1 MREPMNNKIPIIELS
16 ADSPANQAK
25 TINASTANAALHS
38 SNVVLAAIN
47 AGKIY
52 TKQVQGYYQKLRQ
65 RINFLLLALFFLLPW
80 IDIAGRQSVLFDLS
94 AQRFHIFNVTYWP
107 QEGGYLAGLLLLA
120 TFLLVASTV
129 VIGRAWCGFVCPQT
143 VWTVIFMWLE
153 QKCEGDRN
161 QRIKLDKQAMN
172 ITKLSKKIL
181 KHILWLIVCVI
192 TAYTFVG
199 YFYDVSDL
207 VVQSFTMDVHYL
219 AVFWIIFFIL
229 GTYLNAGW
237 LREKVCLHMCPYA
250 RFQAVMYAK
259 DTLVVSYDSQR
270 GEARGKASAK
280 AQISS
285 DQQNKVQG
293 DCVDCGLCVNVCPVG
308 IDIRDGLQY
317 PCINCGLC
325 IDACDKVMIKMGL
338 KPGLIKFSAQQP
350 SHKSRHMLFF
360 GYAIPNIFV
369 LFAALSLL
377 ACLGFSYSI
386 LSRADLAI
394 DIRKQ
399 RSGQLYHRVSGGI
412 ENIYTLKV
420 KNLASSH
427 SEFELGLVSAAPLQL
442 KSEKILRIKEGR
454 EGTFVVRVWGASAD
468 INSYKQII
476 TFKLTN
482 VTSNW
487 QITKPSTF
495 IAPN

>member
-16 ADSPANQAK
+16 ANSSDNQAK
-25 TINASTANAALHS
+25 ALKANAKSAGTQS
-38 SNVVLAAIN
+38 SNVLLASIN

-52 TKQVQGYYQKLRQ
+52 TKKVNGYYQRLRQ
-65 RINFLLLALFFLLPW
+65 RINYLLLAVFFLLPW

-129 VIGRAWCGFVCPQT
+129 VVGRAWCGFVCPQT
-143 VWTVIFMWLE
+143 VWTVIFMWIE

-161 QRIKLDKQAMN
+161 QRIKLDNQINSMQ
-172 ITKLSKKIL
+172 KLSKKAL
-181 KHILWLIVCVI
+181 KHILWLIVSVI

-199 YFYDVSDL
+199 YFYDISDL
-207 VVQSFTMDVHYL
+207 VAQSLTMDTHYL
-219 AVFWIIFFIL
+219 AVFWIIFFIS

-259 DTLVVSYDSQR
+259 ETLVVSYDQQR
-270 GEARGKASAK
+270 GEARGKT
-280 AQISS
+280 QISLE
-285 DQQNKVQG
+285 QG
-293 DCVDCGLCVNVCPVG
+293 DCVDCGLCVKVCPVG
-308 IDIRDGLQY
+308 IDIRNGLQY

-325 IDACDKVMIKMGL
+325 IDACDKVMLKVGL
-338 KPGLIKFSAQQP
+338 KPGLIKFSHHQTQHKP
-350 SHKSRHMLFF
+350 SYMSFF
-360 GYAIPNIFV
+360 GHKIPNIFV

-377 ACLGFSYSI
+377 ACLGFVYSI
-386 LSRADLAI
+386 VSRVDLAI
-394 DIRKQ
+394 DIRKE
-399 RSGQLYHRVSGGI
+399 RSGQLYHRVNSGI

-420 KNLASSH
+420 KNLASPYT
-427 SEFELGLVSAAPLQL
+427 EFELGLVSATQLQL
-442 KSEKILRIKEGR
+442 MSEKHLQIKEGK
-454 EGTFVVRVWGASAD
+454 EGTFIVRVWGASAD
-468 INSYKQII
+468 INTYKQAI
-476 TFKLTN
+476 TFKLTH
-482 VTSNW
+482 VKSNW
-487 QITKPSTF
+487 QITEPSTF